1 MPSAKKTNSGV
12 KRLVRPKQGR
22 VLAGV
27 CRGLSNYFNIDV
39 VLVRLLWVFLMLPG
53 GLPGII
59 MYIAAWIVIPE
70 E

>member
-1 MPSAKKTNSGV
+1 MAKQSSI

-27 CRGLSNYFNIDV
+27 CRGMANYFNIDIA
-39 VLVRLLWVFLMLPG
+39 LVRLLWAFLMLPG

-59 MYIAAWIVIPE
+59 MYIVAWIIIPE